1 MRKRAIVAG
10 HICIDITPVFPEST
24 RRVTDPGELLKP
36 GKLIHTAAPDV
47 HSGGAVANTG
57 LAMKKLG
64 ADVRLMGKIGAD
76 SFGGMIQKI
85 LQEYKADG
93 DLIVAEGETTSYSV
107 VLAVP
112 GVDRIFLHC
121 PGANDSFDG
130 SEISI
135 HDLEDTVLFHFGY
148 PPLMKKMYEDG
159 GENLAGMFRRM
170 KETGIAT
177 SLDLAA
183 VDPDSD
189 AGKAD
194 WKRILEKTLP
204 SVDFFVPSFE
214 ELCFM
219 LNRPRYETLLKE
231 SGRGDLTERL
241 SVEADMIPL
250 AECCL
255 ELGAKAVL
263 LKCGAPG
270 LYLMTSDRMHEIGS
284 RFGLDAAVWNG
295 FSHFEKSFR
304 IERVLSGTGAGDTS
318 IAAFLASILEGADP
332 QTAVENAA
340 AAGAL
345 CCTAY
350 DAISGLLP
358 LPEIRKKIKQG
369 WEKRA

>member
-1 MRKRAIVAG
+1 MRKSAIVAG

-24 RRVTDPGELLKP
+24 RRVTEPGELLKP
-36 GKLIHTAAPDV
+36 GRLIHTAAPDV
-47 HSGGAVANTG
+47 HTGGAVANTG

-64 ADVRLMGKIGAD
+64 TDVRLMGKVGAD
-76 SFGGMIQKI
+76 SFGGMIRKI
-85 LQEYKADG
+85 LQEYHADE

-130 SEISI
+130 SEIS
-135 HDLEDTVLFHFGY
+135 DRALTDTALFHFGY
-148 PPLMKKMYEDG
+148 PTLMRKMYEDG
-159 GENLAGMFRRM
+159 GKNLSGMFRRV
-170 KETGIAT
+170 KESGIAT

-194 WKRILEKTLP
+194 WKQILEKTLP
-204 SVDFFVPSFE
+204 YVDFFVPSFE

-219 LNRPRYETLLKE
+219 LNRPRYETLVKE
-231 SGRGDLTERL
+231 SGGGEITECL
-241 SVEADMIPL
+241 SVEEDVVPL

-255 ELGAKAVL
+255 ALGAKAVL

-270 LYLMTSDRMHEIGS
+270 LFLMTSDRMNEVGC
-284 RFGLDAAVWNG
+284 RLGLDAAAWNR
-295 FSHFEKSFR
+295 FSHFERSFR

-318 IAAFLASILEGADP
+318 IAAFLASILDGAGP
-332 QTAVENAA
+332 QTSAENAA

-350 DAISGLLP
+350 DAISGIPSLA
-358 LPEIRKKIKQG
+358 EIRVRIDRG
-369 WEKRA
+369 WEKRS